1 MTTTTTITPAPTS
14 GVSAPID
21 DFGLWLDSFLRPTVL
36 IEVAALIACVLLAWG
51 LSAALRQAL
60 GMRDERRSVLFGR
73 RLFDG
78 LLFPLLLL
86 LLGYLARALLLKF
99 LPVATF
105 KVVIPVLI
113 ALVVIR
119 FGVKVLQLAFASAPW
134 VKVMERSISWL
145 AWIAMVL
152 WVSGLL
158 PVVLAELDQ
167 ITWKIG
173 GSQISVRTLIEGA
186 LTAVAVLILA
196 LWISAAIETRLLR
209 SAVGGDL
216 SLRKAVSNATRAMLM
231 FVGLIIALS
240 AVGIDLTALSVLGG
254 AIGVGIGF
262 GLQKLASNYVSGF
275 VILAE
280 RSMRIGDNVRVDNFE
295 GRITD
300 INARYTVIRSLTGRE
315 SIVPNELLIINRVEN
330 LSLADPKVWQSTVVS
345 VAYESDVDV
354 VTRLLEE
361 AALSQD
367 RVLKD
372 PGPSVALSA
381 FGADGLEFT
390 LGYWIA
396 DPENGQLN
404 LRSLVNRS
412 ILKSLRDNGIEI
424 PYPQRVLHM
433 KPPLP
438 PTPSPTT

>member
-1 MTTTTTITPAPTS
+1 
-14 GVSAPID
+14 
-21 DFGLWLDSFLRPTVL
+21 
-36 IEVAALIACVLLAWG
+36 
-51 LSAALRQAL
+51 
-60 GMRDERRSVLFGR
+60 
-73 RLFDG
+73 
-78 LLFPLLLL
+78 
-86 LLGYLARALLLKF
+86 
-99 LPVATF
+99 
-105 KVVIPVLI
+105 
-113 ALVVIR
+113 
-119 FGVKVLQLAFASAPW
+119 
-134 VKVMERSISWL
+134 
-145 AWIAMVL
+145 
-152 WVSGLL
+152 
-158 PVVLAELDQ
+158 
-167 ITWKIG
+167 
-173 GSQISVRTLIEGA
+173 
-186 LTAVAVLILA
+186 
-196 LWISAAIETRLLR
+196 
-209 SAVGGDL
+209 
-216 SLRKAVSNATRAMLM
+216 MLM

-315 SIVPNELLIINRVEN
+315 SIVPNEILIINRVEN

-354 VTRLLEE
+354 VTRLLME

-433 KPPLP
+433 KSPLP